1 MFGRPHVHQEV
12 MFGRLHVHQEVMFGR
27 PHVHQEGHQQDNHTM
42 GMFPA

>member
-12 MFGRLHVHQEVMFGR
+12 MFGRPHVHQEVMFGR